1 MDETDPYFESG
12 EEGANVVYL
21 NPWSFCNDLILE
33 VVECCSRELT
43 EDLNS
48 LCGLG
53 VLCVSVV
60 NALARLFTTEARDHS
75 DCTEN

>member
-33 VVECCSRELT
+33 VDE
-43 EDLNS
+43 
-48 LCGLG
+48 
-53 VLCVSVV
+53 
-60 NALARLFTTEARDHS
+60 
-75 DCTEN
+75 

>member
-33 VVECCSRELT
+33 VVASGSREF
-43 EDLNS
+43 
-48 LCGLG
+48 
-53 VLCVSVV
+53 
-60 NALARLFTTEARDHS
+60 AREARSADI
-75 DCTEN
+75 